1 MNVDTLN
8 AKADAQNRQ
17 LCLFYQVED
26 GKVCSIPFG
35 IETSELGVWSGAVMR
50 RIDIGRAA
58 GQKNSLRA
66 VHILANDVTIT
77 GRWDEQRKTSRPQ
90 NRIQIMTYLADVL
103 RFFLITSRNSDPGF
117 FHD

>member
-50 RIDIGRAA
+50 RINIGRAA
-58 GQKNSLRA
+58 GQKDSLHA
-66 VHILANDVTIT
+66 LDVFANDGAVTR
-77 GRWDEQRKTSRPQ
+77 GRDQQRETAGP
-90 NRIQIMTYLADVL
+90 
-103 RFFLITSRNSDPGF
+103 
-117 FHD
+117 